1 MNHKLHFLFLLGTT
15 IFGSTQLTFSMNPQ
29 NEFEADLLKS
39 ESSDTKKQ
47 SKPKKEKV
55 LKKKIC
61 KTKRQGKTLLDTHTT
76 LTKINKKFTAIQQDL
91 EELKYP
97 STIEYIKV
105 TSFLA
110 GSTIV
115 GFAIYNKLFG
125 PQKQLTTMQNDLLEI
140 KALLTKTAP
149 IALQADTIIK

>member
-15 IFGSTQLTFSMNPQ
+15 IFGSTQLTFSMDKQKFEQ
-29 NEFEADLLKS
+29 N
-39 ESSDTKKQ
+39 TKNT
-47 SKPKKEKV
+47 E
-55 LKKKIC
+55 KKKVFRKRISTTSNQN
-61 KTKRQGKTLLDTHTT
+61 KTQSQISEILSNFD
-76 LTKINKKFTAIQQDL
+76 KKFTHLQKGLEAIQS
-91 EELKYP
+91 P